1 MSVEVAKKRLDYW
14 TLIRY
19 TGLHIESHNNNHREG
34 IATDIG
40 IEDTEDTDSKDIGIE
55 DTEESVGRIEES
67 AERIEESAER
77 IEESVA

>member
-40 IEDTEDTDSKDIGIE
+40 IEDTEDTEDTDSKDIGIE

-67 AERIEESAER
+67 VGR

>member
-19 TGLHIESHNNNHREG
+19 TGLHIESHNNNHRED

-40 IEDTEDTDSKDIGIE
+40 IEDIEDIDSKDIGIE
-55 DTEESVGRIEES
+55 DTEDTEDTEES
-67 AERIEESAER
+67 AERIEV
-77 IEESVA
+77 SVA